1 MSIKSLLQRAGPILL
16 SNEALGRVSAMW
28 PHKMVRYGLLAGV
41 MALTACGPLYSYR
54 SGGEAAAQVD
64 AGTGAGTV
72 GLRGL
77 TTSVASLFRPPQP
90 QPRPEQV
97 LTPEALAQIQQPFL
111 LMFFGEA
118 GGGFGPTSNWGG
130 FAEAGFNGDVVTW
143 VEGSART
150 ISTTRGGLLLATR
163 GYGRDLMTARADR
176 LQAVISGRSGG
187 AQRALRVHRFL
198 DGENAIVT
206 ASLVCRITNQ
216 GPSSVRLLTG
226 IFATRQIE
234 EACLLADGTEVINRY
249 WVDLGGTTIRQSEQ
263 WVSPEIGSVRLQR
276 LR

>member
-1 MSIKSLLQRAGPILL
+1 MKRAAFRSVVLWL
-16 SNEALGRVSAMW
+16 VLALG
-28 PHKMVRYGLLAGV
+28 G
-41 MALTACGPLYSYR
+41 CGTLYSFN
-54 SGGEAAAQVD
+54 SGGEATNQALS
-64 AGTGAGTV
+64 AGNTSNGP
-72 GLRGL
+72 GLRQIGQSL
-77 TTSVASLFRPPQP
+77 AGLFRRPAV

-97 LTPEALAQIQQPFL
+97 LTPAALAQIQQPFL
-111 LMFFGEA
+111 LMFFEET
-118 GGGFGPTSNWGG
+118 GGGFGPTSNWGS
-130 FAEAGFNGDVVTW
+130 FAEAGFNGNAVTW

-150 ISTTRGGLLLATR
+150 ISTTRSGLLLATR

-176 LQAVISGRSGG
+176 LQAVIGARSGG
-187 AQRALRVHRFL
+187 AQRAVRVHRFL

-206 ASLVCRITNQ
+206 TSLVCRITNQ

-226 IFATRQIE
+226 VFATRQIE

-249 WVDLGGTTIRQSEQ
+249 WVDLGATTIRQSEQ